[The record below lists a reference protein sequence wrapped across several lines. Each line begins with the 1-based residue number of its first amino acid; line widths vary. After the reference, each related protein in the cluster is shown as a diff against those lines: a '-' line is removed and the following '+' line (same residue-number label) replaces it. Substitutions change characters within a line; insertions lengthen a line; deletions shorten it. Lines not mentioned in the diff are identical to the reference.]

1 MHAIVV
7 GGGLSGLS
15 AAHTLLQ
22 SGCRVT
28 MLDKNPFLG
37 GNSTKA
43 TSGIN
48 GAGTKTQSNM
58 GVEDSVDKFLED
70 MVRSAT
76 GVKTGP
82 CPEPYPLARVIA
94 GDSPHAVH
102 WIQDSFGV
110 PLDTVSRMGG
120 HSNQRCHRTKAGGKF
135 PGMEITSAL
144 MKKFEAMA
152 DAEDGTCD
160 LIINAVAKKLI
171 KDQSG
176 RVVGIEYLDADGE
189 LQQAIADGVV
199 LATGGYGAGGAVPGS
214 VLHQIR
220 PDLVHLPTTN
230 GDHSLGDGIQL
241 AMDIGAK
248 TIGLKHVQV
257 HPTGLVN
264 PSDPDNRTKFLA
276 AEALRGE
283 GGIILDNEGNR
294 FCNDIGKRDYVTG
307 RMWQHDK
314 GPYRLILNSKS
325 SGNMAWHCKHYCS
338 RRVMKHMKSGS
349 DLAKEMGISAS
360 HLKASFDEYNGHAKA
375 FAAGKP
381 TDPFGKI
388 YFTNYHMDINDSF
401 YVSDGGFCSACVAV
415 CCRLLSFVSLSDKN
429 PPLIPPRYVGGTS
442 HTGRALHHGWISDH
456 H

>member
-1 MHAIVV
+1 
-7 GGGLSGLS
+7 
-15 AAHTLLQ
+15 
-22 SGCRVT
+22 
-28 MLDKNPFLG
+28 
-37 GNSTKA
+37 
-43 TSGIN
+43 
-48 GAGTKTQSNM
+48 
-58 GVEDSVDKFLED
+58 
-70 MVRSAT
+70 
-76 GVKTGP
+76 
-82 CPEPYPLARVIA
+82 
-94 GDSPHAVH
+94 
-102 WIQDSFGV
+102 
-110 PLDTVSRMGG
+110 
-120 HSNQRCHRTKAGGKF
+120 
-135 PGMEITSAL
+135 

-415 CCRLLSFVSLSDKN
+415 CCCSLLFVAVCCRLLSFVSLSNKN
-429 PPLIPPRYVGGTS
+429 PPLTPLRRWHKS
-442 HTGRALHHGWISDH
+442 HRSCITPWVD
-456 H
+456 